1 MHLHG
6 VEMWGH
12 RLDLAQDSDSWRALV
27 NTLMNIRFLYKNEI
41 SCPAENR
48 LASGEELFSMELV
61 SQ

>member
-1 MHLHG
+1 
-6 VEMWGH
+6 MWGH